1 MAVAGV
7 PLRRLALVGTGVLLF
22 SMPIADAAAVVVP
35 ALAGVPASTH
45 TAPTARM
52 ARTAEAEPVHG
63 PNLIRNG
70 SFERP
75 RPRWRT
81 ANVSG
86 RHLAI
91 GKGGVQG
98 TRRARLVGSRK
109 VPKVVVVSPTRTL
122 AAGKGT
128 RVAVK
133 VWVRASRPGTRVR
146 VVLREKRGTKVRRH
160 VRSVR
165 PASKTWRRV
174 SFTTRTRLARPVVQL
189 RVTGSFARRGAL
201 LLDGASARTV
211 RSSSAV
217 REEPQDVDPYVGVL
231 SNGCRYTRRGL
242 PQCGA
247 YVGAAHGGNSDP
259 AGLEKEIGRRLGV
272 RRTYY
277 GASGVDKAV
286 RTARADV
293 AAGRLPWISF
303 KLPHSW
309 AAMANGHGDAWAR
322 DLVERLDAIPGPV
335 WLAFHHEPEG
345 DGDIG
350 AWRRM
355 QERLAPRV
363 RKWADNVAY
372 TVILTGWNQLYGP
385 ASYSLSA
392 LWPRGVK
399 IDVAGF
405 DVYNS
410 YGRDGRLVEN
420 DVVKDYFAPLSRWA
434 SRQGVRW
441 GLAETGYSDPA
452 AALDPTWIRRS
463 AKALAARG
471 GVAFTY
477 FDSPYNST
485 ANWVLSTDAKITDFA
500 SAVRESPTLPR

>member
-1 MAVAGV
+1 M
-7 PLRRLALVGTGVLLF
+7 PLRRLALLGTGVMLF
-22 SMPIADAAAVVVP
+22 SLPIADTAAVGLPKRAAA
-35 ALAGVPASTH
+35 AATTH
-45 TAPTARM
+45 TAPTE
-52 ARTAEAEPVHG
+52 RTAEGRPVHG
-63 PNLIRNG
+63 PNTIRNG

-75 RPRWRT
+75 RPRWT
-81 ANVSG
+81 TVNVSS
-86 RHLAI
+86 RRLTI

-98 TRRARLVGSRK
+98 KKRARLVGTRK
-109 VPKVVVVSPTRTL
+109 VPKVVVASPTRRL

-133 VWVRASRPGTRVR
+133 VWVRPSRPGTRVR
-146 VVLREKRGTKVRRH
+146 VVLRETRGKKARRH
-160 VRSVR
+160 VRVVR
-165 PASKTWRRV
+165 PAAKTWRRV
-174 SFTTRTRLARPVVQL
+174 SFATRTRLARPVVQL
-189 RVTGSFARRGAL
+189 RVTGAFARPGAL

-211 RSSSAV
+211 RATSAV
-217 REEPQDVDPYVGVL
+217 REEPDVDPYVGVL

-247 YVGAAHGGNSDP
+247 YVGAAHGGNTDP

-277 GASGVDKAV
+277 AASGVDKAV

-309 AAMANGHGDAWAR
+309 AAMANGQGDAWVR
-322 DLVERLDAIPGPV
+322 DLAERLDAIPGPV

-345 DGDIG
+345 DGDVK

-385 ASYSLSA
+385 AAYSLSA

-399 IDVAGF
+399 VDVAGF

-420 DVVKDYFAPLSRWA
+420 DVVKDYFVPLSRWA

-452 AALDPTWIRRS
+452 AVRDPTWIRRS

-471 GVAFTY
+471 GVAFAY

-485 ANWVLSTDAKITDFA
+485 ANWVLSTDAKIADFA

>member
-7 PLRRLALVGTGVLLF
+7 PLRRLVLVGTGVMLL
-22 SMPIADAAAVVVP
+22 SLPIADAAAVSRAAAP
-35 ALAGVPASTH
+35 ATTHAALAE
-45 TAPTARM
+45 RK
-52 ARTAEAEPVHG
+52 AEVRPVYG
-63 PNLIRNG
+63 PNAIRNG

-75 RPRWRT
+75 RPRWKT
-81 ANVSG
+81 VNVSS
-86 RHLAI
+86 RRLTI

-98 TRRARLVGSRK
+98 ARRARLAGSRK
-109 VPKVVVVSPTRTL
+109 VPKVVVASPTRRL

-133 VWVRASRPGTRVR
+133 VWVRASRRGTRVR
-146 VVLREKRGTKVRRH
+146 VVLRETRGKQLRRH
-160 VRSVR
+160 VRVVR
-165 PASKTWRRV
+165 PVPKTWRRV
-174 SFTTRTRLARPVVQL
+174 SFTIRTRLARPLVQL
-189 RVTGSFARRGAL
+189 RATGWFARRGAL

-211 RSSSAV
+211 RSTSAV
-217 REEPQDVDPYVGVL
+217 REEPQQDVDPYVGVL

-309 AAMANGHGDAWAR
+309 AAMANGQGDAWVR
-322 DLVERLDAIPGPV
+322 DLAERLDAIPGPV

-345 DGDIG
+345 DGDVG

-385 ASYSLSA
+385 AAYSLSA

-399 IDVAGF
+399 VDVAGF

-410 YGRDGRLVEN
+410 YGRGGRLVEN
-420 DVVKDYFAPLSRWA
+420 DVVKDYFVPLSRWA

-452 AALDPTWIRRS
+452 AERDPTWIRHS

-485 ANWVLSTDAKITDFA
+485 ANWVLSTDAKIADFA
-500 SAVRESPTLPR
+500 SALRESPTLPR